1 MQTNK
6 RGVKRQLF
14 TDNYD
19 DEDELLG
26 NINDLD
32 IPEEQLQDI
41 TSVFDEKEKQITDNE
56 DKADDD
62 DKTVIV
68 DYKDDEGE
76 EEEEEQV
83 VITSTVPKEIFD
95 RLSQYCVQLK
105 QELINANLDLE
116 SSKKRLKSMEKALAT
131 LKKESIQ
138 LGIENRQYRKKEKQ
152 LNRSIITKPPK
163 TTLKYELKKI
173 PEASALKKFKNVL
186 MESVDIQ
193 WVDANRKK
201 RNEKLVTFVY
211 KPEKQS

>member
-163 TTLKYELKKI
+163 TTLKYLKGWNNNNNLNIFQKQ
-173 PEASALKKFKNVL
+173 E
-186 MESVDIQ
+186 Q
-193 WVDANRKK
+193 
-201 RNEKLVTFVY
+201 VTI
-211 KPEKQS
+211 